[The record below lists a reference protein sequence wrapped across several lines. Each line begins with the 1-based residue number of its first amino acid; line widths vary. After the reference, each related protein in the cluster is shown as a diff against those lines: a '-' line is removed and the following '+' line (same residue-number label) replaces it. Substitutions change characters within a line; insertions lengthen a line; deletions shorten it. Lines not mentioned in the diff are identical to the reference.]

1 MNICLKFTDE
11 AQAKSILYTEHPAA
25 LDADGNSL
33 TEAYSTPNFC
43 NIDIIGQ
50 SSKLTGETD
59 VNGEPVMITLDGWHV
74 NVFLLPEEDITT
86 LESFIVTPLTPSRV
100 WA

>member
-11 AQAKSILYTEHPAA
+11 AQAKSVLYTEHPAI
-25 LDADGNSL
+25 LDAEGNTL
-33 TEAYSTPNFC
+33 TEAYSTPNFR

-50 SSKLTGETD
+50 ISKMTGETD
-59 VNGEPVMITLDGWHV
+59 VNGEPVMITLEGWHV
-74 NVFLLPEEDITT
+74 NVFLLPGEDIAT
-86 LESFIVTPLTPSRV
+86 LEPFTVTPLTPSRV

>member
-11 AQAKSILYTEHPAA
+11 AQAKSILYT
-25 LDADGNSL
+25 DDD
-33 TEAYSTPNFC
+33 TPNFC
-43 NIDIIGQ
+43 NIDTVGQ
-50 SSKLTGETD
+50 ISKMTGETD

-74 NVFLLPEEDITT
+74 NVFLLPEEEITT
-86 LESFIVTPLTPSRV
+86 LEPFIVTPLTPSRV